1 MRLTLPKVFGLL
13 LAGGALLLLALNLS
27 VREEKQVRLPIDHRY
42 GVDDP
47 QFARSMG
54 VLLGPGLLEGN
65 RVDTLLNGDQIFPA
79 MLEAIRGAKKTITFE
94 TYIYWSGKVGK
105 EFADAL

>member
-1 MRLTLPKVFGLL
+1 MRLTVPKVLGLL
-13 LAGGALLLLALNLS
+13 VAGAAVVLLALNLY
-27 VREEKQVRLPIDHRY
+27 VREEKQVRRAIEHRH

-79 MLEAIRGAKKTITFE
+79 MLEAIRGARKTITFE
-94 TYIYWSGKVGK
+94 TYLYWSGKVG
-105 EFADAL
+105 